1 MKRMMRRAVVLLL
14 AVCLMAGLGGCAQ
27 PGSEIS
33 AATRERLDELA
44 QEFVNELEVFI
55 LPAKDEPE
63 KLTELGLT
71 VSKPDATYNIDAV
84 KTFYSAYSDNKNTR
98 VTFAFSSSS
107 FVVTRVIIEG
117 KFGYYLRYQD
127 GSAVGNELPITG
139 KLVDSVALTEDTELN
154 KVELTLRREKADVA
168 TFTFKHIEGQPAEE
182 VE

>member
-1 MKRMMRRAVVLLL
+1 MKRMMRRTGVLLL
-14 AVCLMAGLGGCAQ
+14 AVFLIAGLGGCA
-27 PGSEIS
+27 SESTEIS
-33 AATRERLDELA
+33 TATRERLDELV

-55 LPAKDEPE
+55 LPAKDDDE
-63 KLTELGLT
+63 KLCELGLT

-127 GSAVGNELPITG
+127 GSAVGGELPITG
-139 KLVDSVALTEDTELN
+139 KLVDSIALTEDADLA
-154 KVELTLRREKADVA
+154 KVELTLRRDKADVA
-168 TFTFKHIEGQPAEE
+168 TFSFKHIAELPAEE

>member
-14 AVCLMAGLGGCAQ
+14 AIFLIAGLGGCASSGIQ
-27 PGSEIS
+27 IS
-33 AATRERLDELA
+33 AATRERLDELV

-55 LPAKDEPE
+55 LPAKEDNV
-63 KLTELGLT
+63 KLAEQGLT
-71 VSKPDATYNIDAV
+71 VSKPDATYNIEAV
-84 KTFYSAYSDNKNTR
+84 KTFYSEYSDDKNTR

-127 GSAVGNELPITG
+127 GSAVGGELPITG
-139 KLVDSVALTEDTELN
+139 KLVDSVALTEDTDLN

-168 TFTFKHIEGQPAEE
+168 TFTFKHMKELPAPE
-182 VE
+182 VV